1 MKLGMVIWRYRVY
14 KKNQKILLKASETNI
29 KQFLRHLKLQ
39 MMRNMRVN
47 AAKDSSS
54 SDDSSEDSDDSDSE
68 DESADKL
75 DDDPIIQVGFL
86 KV

>member
-29 KQFLRHLKLQ
+29 RQFLRHLKLQ

-47 AAKDSSS
+47 AA
-54 SDDSSEDSDDSDSE
+54 
-68 DESADKL
+68 
-75 DDDPIIQVGFL
+75 
-86 KV
+86 